1 MFIELGYKKKKLDR
15 YKKSL
20 SNLKLLLDKTKTL
33 EAGDKFRIKFRIP
46 HVSSFL
52 SHSFKNQINT
62 KKKKKI
68 VFELE
73 Y

>member
-46 HVSSFL
+46 HVSSQ
-52 SHSFKNQINT
+52 N
-62 KKKKKI
+62 
-68 VFELE
+68 
-73 Y
+73 